1 MLGDSMNGSTFTP
14 PASSSS
20 SSQSLNTFGP
30 ITGYSYQMP
39 QYPSSNVMDGQG
51 SMVESEAD
59 GMGESVEDDDE
70 RDESRD
76 SRGSSRDT
84 RDGGLDKR
92 KPRVTLPRG
101 GACVV
106 CRYVLQH
113 HSGFSTDFKK
123 SEIVSPMRYQAW
135 PI

>member
-1 MLGDSMNGSTFTP
+1 MLGDSMNASTFTP

-39 QYPSSNVMDGQG
+39 QYPSSNILDGQG
-51 SMVESEAD
+51 SMGESEAD

-84 RDGGLDKR
+84 KDGGLDKR

-106 CRYVLQH
+106 CRYVPL
-113 HSGFSTDFKK
+113 HSSVYSTDFKK
-123 SEIVSPMRYQAW
+123 SKIVSLMRYPAS
-135 PI
+135 PS

>member
-1 MLGDSMNGSTFTP
+1 LATSFNNSTSKLDDTMLGDSMNASTFTP

-30 ITGYSYQMP
+30 ISGYSYPMP
-39 QYPSSNVMDGQG
+39 QYPSSNMMEGQG
-51 SMVESEAD
+51 SMGESEAD

-84 RDGGLDKR
+84 KEGGLDTR

-106 CRYVLQH
+106 CRYVL
-113 HSGFSTDFKK
+113 
-123 SEIVSPMRYQAW
+123 
-135 PI
+135 

>member
-1 MLGDSMNGSTFTP
+1 MLGDSMNASTFTP
-14 PASSSS
+14 PTSSSS

-30 ITGYSYQMP
+30 ITGYTYTMP
-39 QYPSSNVMDGQG
+39 PSPFTNILDGQG

-59 GMGESVEDDDE
+59 GIGESVEDDDE

-76 SRGSSRDT
+76 SRDSSRDT

-106 CRYVLQH
+106 CRYVFLH
-113 HSGFSTDFKK
+113 RSGVF
-123 SEIVSPMRYQAW
+123 R
-135 PI
+135 

>member
-1 MLGDSMNGSTFTP
+1 MDGSTFPRPT
-14 PASSSS
+14 SSSS

-30 ITGYSYQMP
+30 ITSYT
-39 QYPSSNVMDGQG
+39 YPILQHSFSNIIDGQG

-59 GMGESVEDDDE
+59 GMGESVEDEDE

-106 CRYVLQH
+106 CRYVLLYRCAIL
-113 HSGFSTDFKK
+113 D
-123 SEIVSPMRYQAW
+123 
-135 PI
+135 